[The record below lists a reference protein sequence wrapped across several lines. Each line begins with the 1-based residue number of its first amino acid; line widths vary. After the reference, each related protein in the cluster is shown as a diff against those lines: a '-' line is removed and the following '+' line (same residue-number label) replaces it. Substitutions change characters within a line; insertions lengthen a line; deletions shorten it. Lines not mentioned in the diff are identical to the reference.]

1 MIMRTYKVLITK
13 KNHATLPSGSVL
25 GFGYL
30 LRTETLED
38 ALDHA
43 SRRLTLSHDAANLFL
58 ESVTD
63 VTP

>member
-1 MIMRTYKVLITK
+1 MRTYKVLITK

-30 LRTETLED
+30 LRTETLEQ
-38 ALDHA
+38 AQAHA
-43 SRRLTLSHDAANLFL
+43 HQRLNNSHDAANLFL

>member
-1 MIMRTYKVLITK
+1 MRTYKVLITK
-13 KNHATLPSGSVL
+13 KNHATMPSGSVL

-30 LRTETLED
+30 LRTETLEEAEAH
-38 ALDHA
+38 ALQ
-43 SRRLTLSHDAANLFL
+43 RLNNSHDSSNLFL

>member
-13 KNHATLPSGSVL
+13 KDHALLPSGSVL

-38 ALDHA
+38 ARSHA
-43 SRRLTLSHDAANLFL
+43 LQRLNNSHDSANLFL